1 MYGAI
6 FVGLFTLITLGVVG
20 LQYLFADSLVP
31 QAAESGTKSIVEDIQ
46 DLASAKVADLAAA
59 DDSLVH

>member
-6 FVGLFTLITLGVVG
+6 FVGLFTLITLGVIG

-31 QAAESGTKSIVEDIQ
+31 PGAETGTKSIVEDIQ